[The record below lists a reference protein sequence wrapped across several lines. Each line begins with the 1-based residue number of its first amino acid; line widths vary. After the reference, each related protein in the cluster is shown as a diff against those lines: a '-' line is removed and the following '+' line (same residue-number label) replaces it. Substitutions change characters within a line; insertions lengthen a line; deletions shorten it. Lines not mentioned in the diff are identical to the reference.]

1 MKSRTTS
8 DKQVLALRHSQKR
21 ALRRDYRIALDVYF
35 DPAADPRHIEHINRA
50 R

>member
-1 MKSRTTS
+1 MKSRTREDRLVT
-8 DKQVLALRHSQKR
+8 ALRHSQKR
-21 ALRRDYRIALDVYF
+21 ALRHDYRIKIDAYF

>member
-8 DKQVLALRHSQKR
+8 DKRVTELRHSQKR

-35 DPAADPRHIEHINRA
+35 DPAADPRHVQHVCRT